1 MFSHLAIY
9 VKLHCHKDIT
19 CMMAYSYG
27 KLKSY
32 ICLDLFTFLH
42 ENVTMDCKCWAALW
56 TYLRGLALKIIS
68 GYDTPPTLS
77 LQFK

>member
-1 MFSHLAIY
+1 
-9 VKLHCHKDIT
+9 
-19 CMMAYSYG
+19 MMAYSYG

-68 GYDTPPTLS
+68 GDDTPPSHFNLTELDLASQDYLS
-77 LQFK
+77 DIIV